1 MPGPT
6 GLVALQQLEVEMKTR
21 KCFFPSVA
29 HSLFMARFLKYQ
41 RFLKAHRVSCS
52 HRVLPCGVEQ
62 IRKAGLL
69 YLVPKFEMMESL
81 KRVDEGNGC
90 MILEKNCSPGILNR
104 S

>member
-41 RFLKAHRVSCS
+41 RFLKAHRVSRS
-52 HRVLPCGVEQ
+52 HSFALWRRADTQSGFVVSGAKV
-62 IRKAGLL
+62 
-69 YLVPKFEMMESL
+69 
-81 KRVDEGNGC
+81 
-90 MILEKNCSPGILNR
+90 
-104 S
+104 